1 MQLFVRGQA
10 LHAISVSSGTTSS
23 DVKDIISVFEG
34 IPTEE
39 QLLTYAGIPLE
50 DDAVVLNVVPEHGT
64 ISVTAR
70 IIGGKVHG
78 SLTRAGKVRG
88 QTPKVCMWCVCDVC
102 VRCVCACV
110 MCVRVCTH
118 TSRTSI
124 VQYSLYHFVYR
135 SGRASGKE
143 EEEDWSGQEAT
154 SLQPKIC

>member
-10 LHAISVSSGTTSS
+10 LHAISVSSGTTTS

-70 IIGGKVHG
+70 IIGGMYIRRPTLCILFYLMPSVNF
-78 SLTRAGKVRG
+78 LNR
-88 QTPKVCMWCVCDVC
+88 
-102 VRCVCACV
+102 
-110 MCVRVCTH
+110 
-118 TSRTSI
+118 
-124 VQYSLYHFVYR
+124 
-135 SGRASGKE
+135 
-143 EEEDWSGQEAT
+143 
-154 SLQPKIC
+154 

>member
-78 SLTRAGKVRG
+78 SLTRAGKVEP
-88 QTPKVCMWCVCDVC
+88 QEKKKKKT
-102 VRCVCACV
+102 
-110 MCVRVCTH
+110 
-118 TSRTSI
+118 
-124 VQYSLYHFVYR
+124 
-135 SGRASGKE
+135 GRAKRRLAYNRRFVNVVASVGRKRGPN
-143 EEEDWSGQEAT
+143 SN
-154 SLQPKIC
+154 S